1 MVTNMAATTSTAIS
15 TTIES
20 RSDGR
25 SLLPLFVWLSPAF
38 PVGAF
43 AYSHGVESAVDAG
56 LIRDAATLEAWIGD
70 LLRVG
75 SARQD
80 AVLAAEAW
88 RLVAGEPLGLDPALA
103 ELNDL
108 ALALAPSRERRLET
122 GATGRAFTEAIR
134 ASWPDA
140 RVEALPSAGDI
151 AYAVAFSSAAAAGGL
166 PLPASLEALALS
178 FVGNLVSA
186 AVRLGSIGQTDGQRV
201 TAALLPEARALG
213 RWAAG
218 STLDDLGA
226 CALRSDIAALQ
237 HETLYSRLFRS

>member
-1 MVTNMAATTSTAIS
+1 MTAP
-15 TTIES
+15 EP
-20 RSDGR
+20 
-25 SLLPLFVWLSPAF
+25 SLLPLFAWLSPAF

-43 AYSHGVESAVDAG
+43 AYSHGLESAVDAG
-56 LIRDAATLEAWIGD
+56 LVRDGASLEGWIGD
-70 LLRVG
+70 LLRHG

-80 AVLAAEAW
+80 GVLAAEAW
-88 RLVAGEPLGLDPALA
+88 RLASGERAALALAPAFA

-122 GATGRAFTEAIR
+122 GGTGRAFATAIR
-134 ASWPDA
+134 AAWPDA
-140 RVEALPSAGDI
+140 DCPALPRDGDL
-151 AYAVAFSSAAAAGGL
+151 AYPVAFGAAAGAAGL
-166 PLPASLEALALS
+166 PLGPSLAALALG

-186 AVRLGSIGQTDGQRV
+186 AVRLGAIGQTEGQRV

-213 RWAAG
+213 ARAAG
-218 STLDDLGA
+218 TTLDDLGA

>member
-1 MVTNMAATTSTAIS
+1 LTVPNDPS
-15 TTIES
+15 
-20 RSDGR
+20 
-25 SLLPLFVWLSPAF
+25 PLRLFAWLSPAF

-43 AYSHGVESAVDAG
+43 AYSHGVESAMDAG
-56 LIRDAATLEAWIGD
+56 LVRDAATLEGWIGD

-88 RLVAGEPLGLDPALA
+88 RHVDGEPTTGSGAALA

-122 GATGRAFTEAIR
+122 GATGRAFTEAVR
-134 ASWPDA
+134 AAWPDA
-140 RVEALPSAGDI
+140 LVEALPPVGDI
-151 AYAVAFSSAAAAGGL
+151 AYAVAFGAAAAAAGL
-166 PLPASLEALALS
+166 PLSPSLEALALS

-186 AVRLGSIGQTDGQRV
+186 TVRLGSIGQTDGQRV
-201 TAALLPEARALG
+201 TAALLPEARVLG
-213 RWAAG
+213 GWAAC

-226 CALRSDIAALQ
+226 CALRSDIASLQ

>member
-1 MVTNMAATTSTAIS
+1 MTV
-15 TTIES
+15 
-20 RSDGR
+20 RDGP
-25 SLLPLFVWLSPAF
+25 SLLRLFAWLSPAF
-38 PVGAF
+38 PVGTF
-43 AYSHGVESAVDAG
+43 AYSHGVESAVEAG
-56 LIRDAATLEAWIGD
+56 LVRDAATLEAWIGD

-88 RLVAGEPLGLDPALA
+88 RLVDGEPAGADAALA

-122 GATGRAFTEAIR
+122 GATGRAFTEAVR

-140 RVEALPSAGDI
+140 LVEALPSVGDI
-151 AYAVAFSSAAAAGGL
+151 AYAVAFGAAAAAGGL
-166 PLPASLEALALS
+166 PLSPSLEALALS

-186 AVRLGSIGQTDGQRV
+186 TVRLGPIGQTDGQRV

-213 RWAAG
+213 GWAAC

-226 CALRSDIAALQ
+226 CALRCDIASLQ

>member
-1 MVTNMAATTSTAIS
+1 MTSPEAPS
-15 TTIES
+15 
-20 RSDGR
+20 
-25 SLLPLFVWLSPAF
+25 PLALFAWLSPAF

-43 AYSHGVESAVDAG
+43 AYSHGLESAVDAG
-56 LIRDAATLEAWIGD
+56 LVADAATLTGWLGD
-70 LLRVG
+70 LLRNG

-88 RLVAGEPLGLDPALA
+88 RLVGAPDKVALS

-122 GATGRAFTEAIR
+122 GGTGRAFAEAIR
-134 ASWPDA
+134 TAWPDA
-140 RVEALPSAGDI
+140 TCPALVGQGDI
-151 AYAVAFSSAAAAGGL
+151 AYPVAFGATAGTAGL
-166 PLPASLEALALS
+166 PLLPSLEALALA

-186 AVRLGSIGQTDGQRV
+186 AVRLGPIGQTDGQRV
-201 TAALLPEARALG
+201 TAALLPEARRLG
-213 RWAAG
+213 AWAAA

>member
-1 MVTNMAATTSTAIS
+1 MTAP
-15 TTIES
+15 EP
-20 RSDGR
+20 
-25 SLLPLFVWLSPAF
+25 SLLPLFAWLSPAF

-43 AYSHGVESAVDAG
+43 AYSHGLESAVDAG
-56 LIRDAATLEAWIGD
+56 LVVDAASLEGWIGD
-70 LLRVG
+70 LLRHG

-80 AVLAAEAW
+80 GVLAAEAW
-88 RLVAGEPLGLDPALA
+88 RLASGAQAVTALA

-122 GATGRAFTEAIR
+122 GGTGRAFATAIR
-134 ASWPDA
+134 AAWPDA
-140 RVEALPSAGDI
+140 DCPALPRDGDL
-151 AYAVAFSSAAAAGGL
+151 AYPVAFGAAAGAAGL
-166 PLPASLEALALS
+166 PLGPSLAALALG

-186 AVRLGSIGQTDGQRV
+186 AVRLGALGQTEGQRV

-213 RWAAG
+213 ARAAG
-218 STLDDLGA
+218 TTLDDLGA

>member
-1 MVTNMAATTSTAIS
+1 M
-15 TTIES
+15 
-20 RSDGR
+20 
-25 SLLPLFVWLSPAF
+25 SLAEPASPLALFAWLSPAF

-43 AYSHGVESAVDAG
+43 AYSHGLESAVDAG
-56 LIRDAATLEAWIGD
+56 LIGNAATLKGWLRD
-70 LLRVG
+70 LLRHG

-88 RLVAGEPLGLDPALA
+88 RIAGRGDAATLS

-122 GATGRAFTEAIR
+122 GGTGRAFAEAIR
-134 ASWPDA
+134 TAWP
-140 RVEALPSAGDI
+140 EAACRFLPSAGDVAYPI
-151 AYAVAFSSAAAAGGL
+151 AFGASAGTAGL
-166 PLPASLEALALS
+166 PLVPSLEALALA

-186 AVRLGSIGQTDGQRV
+186 AVRLGPIGQTDGQRV
-201 TAALLPEARALG
+201 TAALLPEARRLG
-213 RWAAG
+213 GWAAT

>member
-1 MVTNMAATTSTAIS
+1 MVKNMAATTSTAIS
-15 TTIES
+15 TTIEPH
-20 RSDGR
+20 SDGR

-88 RLVAGEPLGLDPALA
+88 RLVAGELPGLDPALA

-140 RVEALPSAGDI
+140 RAEVLPSAGDI
-151 AYAVAFSSAAAAGGL
+151 AYAVAFGSAAAGGGL

-218 STLDDLGA
+218 STLDDLGT

>member
-1 MVTNMAATTSTAIS
+1 MTVEDAP
-15 TTIES
+15 
-20 RSDGR
+20 

-43 AYSHGVESAVDAG
+43 AYSHGLESVVDAG
-56 LIRDAATLEAWIGD
+56 LVHDAGTLADWLGD
-70 LLRVG
+70 LLRRG

-88 RLVAGEPLGLDPALA
+88 RAGGGDLSGLL

-108 ALALAPSRERRLET
+108 ALALAPTRERRLET
-122 GATGRAFTEAIR
+122 GATGRAFTDAIR
-134 ASWPDA
+134 AAWPDA
-140 RVEALPSAGDI
+140 ACAALTGVGDVAYPVAFGASAGR
-151 AYAVAFSSAAAAGGL
+151 SGL
-166 PLPASLEALALS
+166 PLGPSLEALALT

-186 AVRLGSIGQTDGQRV
+186 AVRLGPIGQTDGQRV
-201 TAALLPEARALG
+201 TAALLPEARRLG
-213 RWAAG
+213 GWAAA

-226 CALRSDIAALQ
+226 CALRSDIAALH